1 MARLSELP
9 SQALAK
15 AQQLVERGSAELH
28 YATKMFGAGAFKIEP
43 PQNVA
48 GMLADIR
55 RWGEFGMIPA
65 LNARRTPD
73 RTAIIDDFGEMTF
86 KELDDAA
93 HSVANGLLEKGV
105 KGGDGVAIL
114 ARNHRWFLVALYGA
128 ARTGARIILLNSEFS
143 GPQVKEVSEREGA
156 KLIIYDD
163 EYCQAVSKADPPLG
177 KLRALGV
184 NPDKDEPS
192 NSTDETL
199 EDFVSRHSG
208 KAAPK
213 ATKHSSVIIL
223 TSGTT
228 GTPKGANRSTPPT
241 LAPIGGVL
249 SHVPFKGG
257 EITALPAPMFHALGF
272 LHATISMM
280 LGTTLL
286 LRRRFKAQKVLEDIE
301 EHKVTA
307 VVVVPVM
314 LSRMLDALD
323 DMDRKPDLSSLRIVF
338 VSGSQLGAE
347 MAQRG
352 LKMLG
357 PVIYNLYGSTEIAFA
372 TIARPQDLEKNPA
385 TVGPVVKGVKVKI
398 LDDDGNELPQGEVGR
413 IFVGNFFPF
422 EGYTGG
428 GHKQIVDGLMSS
440 GDVGYFD
447 ENGLLYVSG
456 RDDEMIVSGGEN
468 VFPAEVE
475 DLISGHPEVVE
486 ATAVGVEDK
495 EWGHRLRAFVV
506 KSDGASIGEDDI
518 KGYVREHLARYKV
531 PREVVFLDELPRNP
545 TGKILKRE
553 LREMDVDGGGG
564 KAKSDGGGEKAKAD
578 GGGGKAKADGGG
590 EKKADEQSDEK
601 ADEKAEA
608 NQSE

>member
-1 MARLSELP
+1 MASKSRLSDLP
-9 SQALAK
+9 SQAVAK

-28 YATKMFGAGAFKIEP
+28 YAAKMFGAGAFKLEP
-43 PQNVA
+43 PQNIA
-48 GMLADIR
+48 AMLADIR

-86 KELDDAA
+86 SELDDAA

-114 ARNHRWFLVALYGA
+114 ARNHRWFLAAFYGA

-143 GPQVKEVSEREGA
+143 GPQVREVCERESA

-184 NPDKDEPS
+184 NPDKDQS
-192 NSTDETL
+192 SGSTDETL
-199 EDFVSRHSG
+199 EHFVSHHTG
-208 KAAPK
+208 KPAPK

-257 EITALPAPMFHALGF
+257 EVTALPAPMFHALGF
-272 LHATISMM
+272 LHATIAMM
-280 LGTTLL
+280 LGTTLV
-286 LRRRFKAQKVLEDIE
+286 LRRRFKPATVLEDIE
-301 EHKVTA
+301 KHKVTA

-314 LSRMLDALD
+314 LSRILDALD
-323 DMDRKPDLSSLRIVF
+323 AMERKPDLSSLRIVF

-347 MAQRG
+347 MAQRA
-352 LKMLG
+352 LKTLG

-398 LDDDGNELPQGEVGR
+398 LDDNGKELPQGEVGR

-447 ENGLLYVSG
+447 EDGLLYVSG

-486 ATAVGVEDK
+486 ATALGVEDK

-506 KSDGASIGEDDI
+506 KTDGASIGEVEI
-518 KGYVREHLARYKV
+518 KEYVRENLARYKV

-553 LREMDVDGGGG
+553 LREMEAGG
-564 KAKSDGGGEKAKAD
+564 DC
-578 GGGGKAKADGGG
+578 
-590 EKKADEQSDEK
+590 DE
-601 ADEKAEA
+601 AEA
-608 NQSE
+608 GGDGDQAEAGGDGDQAEADKSQ